1 MHVKK
6 FKAAA
11 LIQAFAR
18 GTNVRSGL
26 ARAYLR
32 AAASARQK
40 FIKKLNYRVT
50 LLQSHARGNHG
61 RRMASRRKRAA
72 ATLTH
77 WAKRQ
82 YLRSRDAENVKLA
95 RAVALAS
102 AAINIQR
109 IARGRLGRRDAL
121 AIKRVLQIRRE
132 LFKRQRLRNSANT
145 IQAFMRLWVP
155 RYKLKM
161 KIRQTKEKKSATV
174 IQRKAHDWILCR
186 KAAQQLAALKT
197 LRRAK
202 LDRLFVISV
211 VDLVLE
217 SSEKWRKIM
226 DTRRTNAASHVQRLW
241 RGFSGRKIAKSAAQT
256 RAYLRRHLA
265 ASQIQCIFK
274 EYKYR
279 KLCHYQA
286 TRMQAFVRRGI
297 YQNDLSRKKKAIL
310 LLQCC
315 MRSRIAR
322 IRANTVRTIRWFNR
336 RNSATFVIQR
346 FMRLWMARVSLEK
359 ERLRVI
365 EETKCR
371 ELHAARRIQARLR
384 GWSTRQQLK
393 MRRANERRNQW
404 LSLILALRVAKE
416 IQNIIM
422 EGQASRWQALHG
434 SVKSSHGVFKLRR
447 AVLADGI
454 KHQSKISDLFDHR
467 KHSDFV
473 GRGTTHN
480 HKYKLNSPNRARRIL
495 RSRNPQRF
503 TSKPRFRPKQ
513 LNNDLGGSSRFA

>member
-1 MHVKK
+1 M
-6 FKAAA
+6 
-11 LIQAFAR
+11 
-18 GTNVRSGL
+18 
-26 ARAYLR
+26 
-32 AAASARQK
+32 
-40 FIKKLNYRVT
+40 
-50 LLQSHARGNHG
+50 
-61 RRMASRRKRAA
+61 
-72 ATLTH
+72 
-77 WAKRQ
+77 
-82 YLRSRDAENVKLA
+82 
-95 RAVALAS
+95 
-102 AAINIQR
+102 
-109 IARGRLGRRDAL
+109 
-121 AIKRVLQIRRE
+121 LQIRRE

-155 RYKLKM
+155 RYKLKK

-279 KLCHYQA
+279 NLCHYQA
-286 TRMQAFVRRGI
+286 TRMKAFVRRGI

-447 AVLADGI
+447 AVLVTASSI
-454 KHQSKISDLFDHR
+454 RQISDLFDHR

-480 HKYKLNSPNRARRIL
+480 HKYKLPPNRARRICGVK
-495 RSRNPQRF
+495 P
-503 TSKPRFRPKQ
+503 SKFKSKAKIQPKQ
-513 LNNDLGGSSRFA
+513 LNNDLGGGSRIGLRNALVNEKNCLPYLEINVNGRKNAVGVSSITD